1 MLKDQVISVTD
12 LRVRTKECLED
23 LDQTPKFV
31 IMNSKMVAVLLGPD
45 EYETLIRPDLIELPA
60 HAVSPAMRRKAHQ
73 AKRMPKEK
81 LLDL

>member
-23 LDQTPKFV
+23 LDRTPKFV
-31 IMNSKMVAVLLGPD
+31 IMNSKMVAVLLGPE
-45 EYETLIRPDLIELPA
+45 EYETLIRPDLVELPV
-60 HAVSPAMRRKAHQ
+60 HAVTSTMRGKARQ
-73 AKRMPKEK
+73 AKRTPKEK